1 MKDHRAYLVTI
12 GAFEMISGG
21 VFLVHPHLL
30 GRSVDSYSAQVYGAA
45 LASLGFSILYDALVS
60 NVHSPAI
67 ILSHLLFYFITLL
80 PRILLLCFHGEH
92 RYLPS
97 IATHSLFCFLLISAL
112 RQIRKN
118 QIVYTLGSTKPWH

>member
-1 MKDHRAYLVTI
+1 LETKIYLNSFALNQAMKDHRAYLVTI

-60 NVHSPAI
+60 STNKC
-67 ILSHLLFYFITLL
+67 Y
-80 PRILLLCFHGEH
+80 CFH
-92 RYLPS
+92 
-97 IATHSLFCFLLISAL
+97 
-112 RQIRKN
+112 
-118 QIVYTLGSTKPWH
+118 